1 MTPLSEE
8 RGASPVSDK
17 RPSGRGSMK
26 KAIAS
31 FAAAAMLA
39 GGMVVGSTTA
49 VAADH
54 VGPTTSY
61 DRTLGNAQFEAARK
75 QYGLS
80 QEMRYGSILHAW
92 MWSANTIKNNMQAI
106 ADAGYTSIQT
116 VPMST
121 IKGPVE
127 GMKFTENWY
136 YVYQPS
142 GTGIGNKVIGT
153 EAEIKAMTEEA
164 HKHGIRIIADAVINH
179 FTSDWNA
186 VESGWKNSNNF
197 HPDFGICEKSKPESL
212 RGDAIDYGNRWKVT
226 QCHLLGLLDLN
237 TQSQDV
243 ANRMKDYLT
252 RAVAAGVDG
261 FRYDAAKH
269 IELPDEFQTHSPY
282 YDTILPNGA
291 QYQYGEVLQGD
302 NGLNAPAY
310 PALFDK
316 YSSNGGGNTGSNY
329 GKAIRGAIRSGR
341 MNATSL
347 RDLQGTGVRDNQL
360 VTWVESHDNYANG
373 DKESTGITADKIRMG
388 WAIVASRAGGAPLFF
403 NRPVGS
409 GGNNAQFSEQT
420 QLGSAGDDEWKHPEV
435 VAVNKFRNAMEG
447 APEYLRNCKDDQSC
461 LMIERGIDDDT
472 PDNNGVTIANMG
484 GDKDLSGQTTTLDDG
499 TYKDQV
505 NGNSITVS
513 DGTITSGYAKGNKV
527 SVFWNGGKG
536 STIDAE
542 SISAS
547 PTNTTFTGNGIE
559 VTVRAQNVKDTKWST
574 SDGKSGTF
582 ESGDKITVGAGADV
596 GDVITLTLTGK
607 GTGKEGKD
615 FNLKYTYEKV
625 ERQAQQLAK
634 YYSTNTTG
642 QKTKKTITVDGNVS
656 DWDSSMLIAQGA
668 ANDDPRVYRPDS
680 MYEIPIDM
688 YALYGTWDDNNLYL
702 MWEMS
707 NVQDV
712 VDPGDTYPIGR
723 PIFSEQGPNIWIAL
737 DTGRADNKI
746 GKNANLKTGGTIWAS
761 NISWEQS
768 VNNIIGLHS
777 NGWQSPWIYGGDET
791 GLDNVAIYGPGA
803 DATSGT
809 QKSNAVIKFGKGI
822 LSKEVWGIDG
832 GWGTAHNRVPGDVK
846 NDNAN
851 WVNFNSK
858 GHNSSN
864 EDVNYEMSIPLEE
877 LGITADD
884 VANSGVGVQLVA
896 TFGLSGMD
904 SLPYDLAANDNADL
918 PDTTSQE
925 NNSYEKSDDDS
936 YSAPLARIGA
946 AGGPVITIPVESV
959 TINEGDSMS
968 IDLGS
973 SRTAKL
979 SATVAPSNASSK
991 KITWSSSNEQ
1001 IATVDSKGNVKANKA
1016 GTVTIT
1022 AKAGDK
1028 TDTITITVTGELVI
1042 PTTTTVY
1049 YPSTGFGANSTYLH
1063 YRVNK
1068 GGAAGTWTTVPG
1080 VKMEAACDGYVKY
1093 TIDNPDQD
1101 EVEFVFNNGS
1111 SQWDNNGEK
1120 NYKGTGESLLV
1131 KSGQL
1136 TVDNPPCTVT
1146 VPVSSVSIAGG
1157 DFQLPVG
1164 STRKLAATVAPA
1176 NATDRAVSWKSSNT
1190 AVATVDASGNVKAV
1204 KAGTATITATAGG
1217 KSASV
1222 KVTVATDYV
1231 AVSSVSISGTG
1242 VSGGKATI
1250 NVGAGLNLNAIV
1262 SPSNATDRDIV
1273 WSTSNAAVATVN
1285 NGAVRG
1291 LKAGNAVI
1299 TATAGNKSSS
1309 IVVTVQANGTV
1320 LQSVAIAGTGVAN
1333 NKLTLAQNKTVQL
1346 SVRATPANASLGV
1359 VYWSSSDSSVA
1370 TVDGNGKVTAKGEGI
1385 TAITVTAS
1393 GKSAAI
1399 VLTVSKN
1406 GVSSDRFSDVPA
1418 GVPFHDEIEWLA
1430 ANGIS
1435 TGYVDGR
1442 FGYNDK

>member
-17 RPSGRGSMK
+17 RPSGRGFMK
-26 KAIAS
+26 KAIAGL
-31 FAAAAMLA
+31 AAVATLA

-75 QYGLS
+75 QYGLA

-186 VESGWKNSNNF
+186 VESGWKDRKNF
-197 HPDFGICEKSKPESL
+197 HGDFDVCQKSKPEAI
-212 RGDAIDYGNRWKVT
+212 RGDAIDYGNRWQVT

-243 ANRMKDYLT
+243 ADKMKDYLT

-269 IELPDEFQTHSPY
+269 IELPDEFDTHSPY

-302 NGLNAPAY
+302 PGLNAAAY

-329 GKAIRGAIRSGR
+329 GKSIRGAIRSGR
-341 MNATSL
+341 MNASSL
-347 RDLQGTGVRDNQL
+347 HDLQGTGVRDNQL

-447 APEYLRNCKDDQSC
+447 APENLQNCQGDQSC
-461 LMIERGIDDDT
+461 LMIERGISGDGSS
-472 PDNNGVTIANMG
+472 DNNGVTIANMG
-484 GDKDLSGQTTTLDDG
+484 GDKDLSGQSTTLDDG

-513 DGTITSGYAKGNKV
+513 GGKISSGYAKGNKV
-527 SVFWNGGKG
+527 SVFWNGKG
-536 STIDAE
+536 GGLTDAE
-542 SISAS
+542 TISAS
-547 PTNTTFTGNGIE
+547 PTSTTFTGNGIE
-559 VTVRAQNVKDTKWST
+559 VTLRAQNATNLTWST
-574 SDGKSGTF
+574 TDGKSGTF
-582 ESGDKITVGAGADV
+582 ESGDKIVVGANAEV
-596 GDVITLTLTGK
+596 GDSITLTISGK
-607 GTGKEGKD
+607 GTGNEGKA
-615 FNLKYTYEKV
+615 LKFQYTYTKV

-634 YYSTNTTG
+634 YYSTNTAG
-642 QKTKKTITVDGNVS
+642 QKKKKTISVDGSAS
-656 DWDSSMLIAQGA
+656 DWDSSMLIAQGT
-668 ANDDPRVYRPDS
+668 ANDDPRVYRPNS
-680 MYEIPIDM
+680 MYEMPIDL
-688 YALYGTWDDNNLYL
+688 YALYGTYDDDNLYL
-702 MWEMS
+702 MWEMT

-712 VDPGDTYPIGR
+712 VDPGDDFPLNR
-723 PIFSEQGPNIWIAL
+723 PVHTEKGPAAWIAL
-737 DTGRADNKI
+737 DTGRSDNRV
-746 GKNANLKTGGTIWAS
+746 GKNANLQTGGTIWDS
-761 NISWEQS
+761 RISWEQN
-768 VNNIIGLHS
+768 VNNVIGLALKKGE
-777 NGWQSPWIYGGDET
+777 NGPWMYGGDET
-791 GLDNVAIYGPGA
+791 GLSANAIYGPGA
-803 DATSGT
+803 DPKTGT
-809 QKSNAVIKFGKGI
+809 QKSNIQYAAGTGL
-822 LSKEVWGIDG
+822 LSNEVWGLDNA
-832 GWGTAHNRVPGDVK
+832 WGASNGRVPGDVK
-846 NDNAN
+846 NDNGN
-851 WVNFNSK
+851 WVNFKSK
-858 GHNSSN
+858 GHNPGAQDSIC
-864 EDVNYEMSIPLEE
+864 EMAIPFEE
-877 LGITADD
+877 LGITAAD
-884 VANSGVGVQLVA
+884 VEKTGVGVQIVA
-896 TFGLSGMD
+896 TYGLSGMD

-918 PDTTSQE
+918 ADTQSQE

-946 AGGPVITIPVESV
+946 AGGVIETIPVESV

-968 IDLGS
+968 IDLGA
-973 SRTAKL
+973 SRTVKL
-979 SATVAPSNASSK
+979 SATVAPSNASNK
-991 KITWSSSNEQ
+991 KVTWSSSDEK

-1016 GTVTIT
+1016 GTVKIT
-1022 AKAGDK
+1022 ATAGGK
-1028 TDTITITVTGELVI
+1028 TDTITITVTGDLVL

-1049 YPSTGFGANSTYLH
+1049 YPSAGFGTNSTYLH

-1080 VKMEAACDGYVKY
+1080 MKMEAACDGYVKY

-1111 SQWDNNGEK
+1111 GQWDNNGEA
-1120 NYKGTGESLLV
+1120 NYKGTGGSLLV
-1131 KSGQL
+1131 KSGQI

-1146 VPVSSVSIAGG
+1146 VPVESVSISGSGVRDGALTVEVGQSV
-1157 DFQLPVG
+1157 QLV
-1164 STRKLAATVAPA
+1164 SSVYPA
-1176 NATDRAVSWKSSNT
+1176 NATDRAV
-1190 AVATVDASGNVKAV
+1190 
-1204 KAGTATITATAGG
+1204 
-1217 KSASV
+1217 
-1222 KVTVATDYV
+1222 
-1231 AVSSVSISGTG
+1231 
-1242 VSGGKATI
+1242 
-1250 NVGAGLNLNAIV
+1250 
-1262 SPSNATDRDIV
+1262 
-1273 WSTSNAAVATVN
+1273 
-1285 NGAVRG
+1285 
-1291 LKAGNAVI
+1291 
-1299 TATAGNKSSS
+1299 
-1309 IVVTVQANGTV
+1309 
-1320 LQSVAIAGTGVAN
+1320 
-1333 NKLTLAQNKTVQL
+1333 
-1346 SVRATPANASLGV
+1346 
-1359 VYWSSSDSSVA
+1359 
-1370 TVDGNGKVTAKGEGI
+1370 
-1385 TAITVTAS
+1385 
-1393 GKSAAI
+1393 
-1399 VLTVSKN
+1399 
-1406 GVSSDRFSDVPA
+1406 
-1418 GVPFHDEIEWLA
+1418 
-1430 ANGIS
+1430 
-1435 TGYVDGR
+1435 
-1442 FGYNDK
+1442 